1 MSILYKIYRL
11 LDPQMRHNLKR
22 WVGGL
27 GHGASVLD
35 SLKASKDALGK
46 RRLDEAFCHFLKIY
60 SRLQNKSLS
69 GLRCIDFGAGYVIS
83 DSLVMWLLGANCVET
98 LDYNALAN
106 SEALRKAVLAVDEV
120 RLLSCAKNYGFID
133 MGELKERLGRLRSM
147 AQNGNLALD
156 ALNIGY
162 LAPFDAT
169 NASQVARLQSVDLI
183 WSTSVLEHIHPQY
196 MEPILSNLT
205 KVLSPWG
212 GMVHLVDARDHL
224 DLDNAPFGFF
234 DADTDY
240 VLDRDFD
247 ARGNRLVLSDWTKI
261 AQSAVAEG
269 VVVSLDSQFNLMH
282 PEDDVPAPFYL
293 LMSKNQGTPNANPAH
308 H

>member
-1 MSILYKIYRL
+1 MGILYKIYRL
-11 LDPQMRHNLKR
+11 LGPQTRHSLKR

-83 DSLVMWLLGANCVET
+83 DSLVMWLLGAHCVET
-98 LDYNALAN
+98 LDYNAIAN
-106 SEALRKAVLAVDEV
+106 SEALRKAVLAVDEA
-120 RLLSCAKNYGFID
+120 RLFGCAKSYGFID
-133 MGELKERLGRLRSM
+133 MTDLKERLGRLRGM
-147 AQNGNLALD
+147 AQRGNLSLE
-156 ALNIGY
+156 ALNIRY
-162 LAPFDAT
+162 RAPFDAT
-169 NASQVARLQSVDLI
+169 DASQIERLQPVDLI

-196 MEPILSNLT
+196 MEAILSNLT

-240 VLDRDFD
+240 VLDQDFD
-247 ARGNRLVLSDWTKI
+247 ARGNRLMLSDWTKI
-261 AQSAVAEG
+261 AQSTVADG
-269 VVVSLDSQFNLMH
+269 VVVSLDSQFNLIH

-293 LMSKNQGTPNANPAH
+293 LMIKNQGTANAHPTH